1 MYKRPQRLPAS
12 ILERPQKQLQ
22 RQNLMVRWW
31 RSLTSILVRP
41 FRASTWFYR
50 LLLIRIKWQAR
61 SLKAMSEQHLD
72 YEIITLR
79 TRLRKKGLTNALIVR
94 SFAVIREVAGREL
107 GMWHFDVQLL
117 GGLAILHCN
126 VAQMQTGE
134 GKTLTAT
141 LPIACAALA
150 AIPTHLVTVNDYLTA
165 RDAEL
170 MRPVY
175 QRLGL
180 SVGVIIQ
187 GLTVA
192 ERKEQYACD
201 IVYCTNNELAFDYL
215 KDSIILGNKN
225 KSLHLHASRLQ
236 PSFRSQD
243 RAGLNNLMLRG
254 LHFAVVDEVDGVLLD
269 EARTPLIISGE
280 EVPQKAQQQVYEQAM
295 SLILLLNEDEH
306 YKKLVQ
312 QRQIEMTSTGERKIE
327 ELARDLG
334 PLWSGKVRRLELVR
348 QALTAWHLFERDKD
362 YLIDD
367 DKVVI
372 IDEHTGRMMPDRTW
386 EKGLHQLIELK
397 EQCSLTAPRA
407 TLASISFQNFFRHF
421 HHLAGMTGTAE
432 ECTKEFWRVYAL
444 PVVTIPTNKNS
455 RRKLV
460 SQRVYSSDIEKWQAV
475 IASVKVLQKQN
486 RPVLVGTQSLAASE
500 HLSRFLEQEG
510 IKHQVLNAR
519 QDKIE
524 AEIVAAAGKAGKVT
538 IATSMAGRGTDIK
551 LTDNVESYGGLHVII
566 TGLHES
572 SRIDRQLRGRCGRQ
586 GDRGSYELILSLEDK
601 VIIKFWLTI
610 LKPLI
615 SSPMPHGLKNSLA
628 LHIIRHCQHSLEKQ
642 HERSRKDLMLN
653 DEQQRD
659 LLSFT
664 HQRT

>member
-1 MYKRPQRLPAS
+1 
-12 ILERPQKQLQ
+12 
-22 RQNLMVRWW
+22 
-31 RSLTSILVRP
+31 
-41 FRASTWFYR
+41 
-50 LLLIRIKWQAR
+50 
-61 SLKAMSEQHLD
+61 
-72 YEIITLR
+72 
-79 TRLRKKGLTNALIVR
+79 
-94 SFAVIREVAGREL
+94 
-107 GMWHFDVQLL
+107 
-117 GGLAILHCN
+117 
-126 VAQMQTGE
+126 
-134 GKTLTAT
+134 
-141 LPIACAALA
+141 
-150 AIPTHLVTVNDYLTA
+150 
-165 RDAEL
+165 
-170 MRPVY
+170 
-175 QRLGL
+175 
-180 SVGVIIQ
+180 
-187 GLTVA
+187 
-192 ERKEQYACD
+192 
-201 IVYCTNNELAFDYL
+201 
-215 KDSIILGNKN
+215 
-225 KSLHLHASRLQ
+225 LHLHALRLL
-236 PSFRSQD
+236 PDFRSQGQ
-243 RAGLNNLMLRG
+243 AGLNNLMLRG

-295 SLILLLNEDEH
+295 SLILLLDEDEH
-306 YKKLVQ
+306 YKILVQ
-312 QRQIEMTSTGERKIE
+312 QRQIEMTSLGERKIE
-327 ELARDLG
+327 ELTRDLG
-334 PLWSGKVRRLELVR
+334 PLWSGRVRRLELVR
-348 QALTAWHLFERDKD
+348 QALTAWHLFERDKH

-455 RRKLV
+455 RRKLL
-460 SQRVYSSDIEKWQAV
+460 SQRVYISDIEKWQAV
-475 IASVKVLQKQN
+475 ISSVKNLQKQN

-510 IKHQVLNAR
+510 IEHQVLNAR

-524 AEIVAAAGKAGKVT
+524 AEIVAVAGEAGKVT

-551 LTDNVESYGGLHVII
+551 LTDKVESLGGLHVII

-586 GDRGSYELILSLEDK
+586 GDRGSYELILSLEDN
-601 VIIKFWLTI
+601 VITKFWLTI

-615 SSPMPHGLKNSLA
+615 SSPMPRVLKNSLA

-642 HERSRKDLMLN
+642 HERLRKDLILN